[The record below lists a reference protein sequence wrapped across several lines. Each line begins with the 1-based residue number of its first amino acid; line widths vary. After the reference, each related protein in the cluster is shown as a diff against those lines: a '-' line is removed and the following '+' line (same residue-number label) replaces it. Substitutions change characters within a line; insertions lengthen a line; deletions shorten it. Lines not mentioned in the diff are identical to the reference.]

1 MNAQRRKPGNTTS
14 GLVLIDK
21 PQGWTSHDAVARTRR
36 LADTRK
42 VGHAGTLDPMA
53 TGLLILGVNSSTRL
67 LTYVVGLD
75 KEYLATIRLGA
86 ATNTD
91 DAEGEEL
98 SRAPAEIVAAL
109 AAEAITAGITAL
121 TGDISQRP
129 SAVSAIKVDGKRAYA
144 RVRAGEEVELPARPV
159 TVSEFALLSTTPVD
173 GFLDLEVRVVCS
185 SGTYIRALARD
196 LGSGLG
202 VGGHL
207 TSLRRTRIG
216 PFGIDAADPLDQLDV
231 TRAMIGPAD
240 AASRL
245 FDRLDLDAQQAIDL
259 SQGKRIDVPAGAED
273 GGPVAAVDPNGRLV
287 GLVEY
292 RGGRAKSIVNF
303 PPDEPVQARPVPS
316 TDGAAD
322 PATAED
328 AS

>member
-1 MNAQRRKPGNTTS
+1 VNAPRRPPGSTRS

-36 LADTRK
+36 LANTRK

-53 TGLLILGVNSSTRL
+53 TGLLILGINSSTRL

-86 ATNTD
+86 ATTTD

-98 SRAPAEIVAAL
+98 TRAPAESIGAL
-109 AAEAITAGITAL
+109 SAAGIAAGIQAL

-144 RVRAGEEVELPARPV
+144 RVRAGEDVELPARPV
-159 TVSEFALLSTTPVD
+159 TVSEFELLSSTAAD

-196 LGSGLG
+196 LGVALG

-216 PFGIDAADPLDQLDV
+216 PFGIDDADLLDQLDV
-231 TRAMIGPAD
+231 SRAMIGPAD

-245 FDRLDLDAQQAIDL
+245 FARLDLDAQQAIDL
-259 SQGKRIDVPAGAED
+259 GQGKRIDAPADAED
-273 GGPVAAVDPNGRLV
+273 GGPVAAVGPDGRLI

-292 RGGRAKSIVNF
+292 SSGRAKSIVNF
-303 PPDEPVQARPVPS
+303 PPDAPPVAAAAQAPPVP
-316 TDGAAD
+316 
-322 PATAED
+322 ATPED

>member
-1 MNAQRRKPGNTTS
+1 VNAPRRTPGSTTS

-36 LADTRK
+36 LANTRK

-53 TGLLILGVNSSTRL
+53 TGLLILGINSSTRL

-86 ATNTD
+86 ATTTD

-98 SRAPAEIVAAL
+98 TRAPAGTVDSL
-109 AAEAITAGITAL
+109 AASDIIAGIRQL

-144 RVRAGEEVELPARPV
+144 RVRAGEDVELPARPV
-159 TVSEFALLSTTPVD
+159 TVSEFDLVGSTAED

-196 LGSGLG
+196 LGAGLG

-216 PFGIDAADPLDQLDV
+216 PFSIDAAEPLDTLDV
-231 TRAMIGPAD
+231 DRALIGPAD

-245 FDRLDLDAQQAIDL
+245 FDRLDLDEQQALEL
-259 SQGKRIDVPAGAED
+259 SQGKRIIAPTGAAD
-273 GGPVAAVDPNGRLV
+273 GGPVAAVDPHGRLI
-287 GLVEY
+287 GLAEY
-292 RGGRAKSIVNF
+292 RSGKAKSIVNF
-303 PPDEPVQARPVPS
+303 PPDAPTAPIVGVSTEPEQTP
-316 TDGAAD
+316 
-322 PATAED
+322 
-328 AS
+328 

>member
-1 MNAQRRKPGNTTS
+1 MNAPRRKPGNTTS

-36 LADTRK
+36 LAGTRK

-53 TGLLILGVNSSTRL
+53 TGLLILGINSSTRL

-86 ATNTD
+86 STTTD

-98 SRAPAEIVAAL
+98 DRAPADAVAAL
-109 AAEAITAGITAL
+109 ADARIAAGIAEL
-121 TGDISQRP
+121 TGAISQRP
-129 SAVSAIKVDGKRAYA
+129 SSVSAIKVDGKRAYA
-144 RVRAGEEVELPARPV
+144 RVRAGEDVELPARPV
-159 TVSEFALLSTTPVD
+159 TVTEFDLVSSTAAD

-196 LGSGLG
+196 LGAGLG

-216 PFGIDAADPLDQLDV
+216 PFGIGAADPLDQLDV
-231 TRAMIGPAD
+231 ARAMIGPAD

-245 FDRLDLDAQQAIDL
+245 FDRLDLTAQQAIDL
-259 SQGKRIDVPAGAED
+259 SQGKRIDAPAGAVD
-273 GGPVAAVDPNGRLV
+273 GGPVAAIDPLGRLI
-287 GLVEY
+287 GLAEY
-292 RGGRAKSIVNF
+292 RAGQAKSIVNF
-303 PPDEPVQARPVPS
+303 PPDEPPAAAQAEPV
-316 TDGAAD
+316 T
-322 PATAED
+322 PAPED

>member
-1 MNAQRRKPGNTTS
+1 VNAPRRKPSSTTS

-36 LADTRK
+36 LANTRK

-53 TGLLILGVNSSTRL
+53 TGLLILGINSSTRL

-86 ATNTD
+86 TTTTD

-98 SRAPAEIVAAL
+98 TRAPTGAVESL
-109 AAEAITAGITAL
+109 AAADIAAGIREL

-144 RVRAGEEVELPARPV
+144 RVRAGEDVELPARPV
-159 TVSEFALLSTTPVD
+159 TVSDFDLVGSTAED
-173 GFLDLEVRVVCS
+173 GFLDLDVRVVCS

-196 LGSGLG
+196 LGAGLG

-207 TSLRRTRIG
+207 TRLRRTRIG
-216 PFGIDAADPLDQLDV
+216 PFSIDAAEPLDTLDV
-231 TRAMIGPAD
+231 DRALIGPAD

-245 FDRLDLDAQQAIDL
+245 FDRLDLDEQQALEL
-259 SQGKRIDVPAGAED
+259 SQGKRIIAPTGAAD
-273 GGPVAAVDPNGRLV
+273 GGPVAAVDPHGRLI
-287 GLVEY
+287 GLAEY
-292 RGGRAKSIVNF
+292 RSGKAKSIVNF
-303 PPDEPVQARPVPS
+303 PPDAPTAPIVGVSTEPEQTP
-316 TDGAAD
+316 
-322 PATAED
+322 
-328 AS
+328 

>member
-1 MNAQRRKPGNTTS
+1 VNAPRRKPSSTTS

-36 LADTRK
+36 LANTRK

-53 TGLLILGVNSSTRL
+53 TGLLILGINSSTRL

-86 ATNTD
+86 TTTTD

-98 SRAPAEIVAAL
+98 TRAPAGAVESL
-109 AAEAITAGITAL
+109 AASDIAAGIREL

-144 RVRAGEEVELPARPV
+144 RVRAGEDVELPARPV
-159 TVSEFALLSTTPVD
+159 TVSEFDLVGSTAED

-196 LGSGLG
+196 LGAGLG

-216 PFGIDAADPLDQLDV
+216 PFSIDAAEPLDTLDV
-231 TRAMIGPAD
+231 DRALIGPAD

-245 FDRLDLDAQQAIDL
+245 FDRLDLDEQQALEL
-259 SQGKRIDVPAGAED
+259 SQGKRIIAPTGAAD
-273 GGPVAAVDPNGRLV
+273 GGPVAAVDPHGRLI
-287 GLVEY
+287 GLAEY
-292 RGGRAKSIVNF
+292 RSGKAKSIVNF
-303 PPDEPVQARPVPS
+303 PPDAPTALIVGASTEPEQTP
-316 TDGAAD
+316 
-322 PATAED
+322 
-328 AS
+328 

>member
-1 MNAQRRKPGNTTS
+1 VNAPRRKPSSTTS

-36 LADTRK
+36 LANTRK

-53 TGLLILGVNSSTRL
+53 TGLLILGINSSTRL

-86 ATNTD
+86 TTTTD

-98 SRAPAEIVAAL
+98 TRAPAGAVESL
-109 AAEAITAGITAL
+109 AASDIAAGIREL

-144 RVRAGEEVELPARPV
+144 RVRAGEDVELPARPV
-159 TVSEFALLSTTPVD
+159 TVSEFDLVGSTAED

-196 LGSGLG
+196 LGAGLG

-216 PFGIDAADPLDQLDV
+216 PFSIDAAEPLDTLDV
-231 TRAMIGPAD
+231 DRALIGPAD

-245 FDRLDLDAQQAIDL
+245 FDRLDLDEQQALEL
-259 SQGKRIDVPAGAED
+259 SQGKRIIAPTGAAD
-273 GGPVAAVDPNGRLV
+273 GGPVAAVDPHGRLI
-287 GLVEY
+287 GLAEY
-292 RGGRAKSIVNF
+292 RSGKAKSIVNF
-303 PPDEPVQARPVPS
+303 PPDAPTAPIVGASTEPEQTP
-316 TDGAAD
+316 
-322 PATAED
+322 
-328 AS
+328 

>member
-1 MNAQRRKPGNTTS
+1 MNSRRSTPASTTS

-36 LADTRK
+36 LAGTRK

-53 TGLLILGVNSSTRL
+53 TGLLILGINSSTRL

-75 KEYLATIRLGA
+75 KEYLATIRLGV
-86 ATNTD
+86 ATSTD
-91 DAEGEEL
+91 DAEGEQL
-98 SRAPAEIVAAL
+98 DRADADVVDALDPARIE
-109 AAEAITAGITAL
+109 AGIHAL
-121 TGDISQRP
+121 TGDIRQRP

-144 RVRAGEEVELPARPV
+144 RVRAGEEVELPERPV
-159 TVSEFALLSTTPVD
+159 TVAEFELVSSTPVD

-196 LGSGLG
+196 LGADLG

-216 PFGIDAADPLDQLDV
+216 PFGLDQADKLDELDV
-231 TRAMIGPAD
+231 ARALIGPTD
-240 AASRL
+240 AASLL
-245 FDRLDLDAQQAIDL
+245 FDRLDLTEQEAIDL
-259 SQGKRIDVPAGAED
+259 GHGKRINAPAGAPD
-273 GGPVAAVDPNGRLV
+273 VSPVAAVAPGGRLV

-292 RGGRAKSIVNF
+292 RDGQAKSIVNF
-303 PPDEPVQARPVPS
+303 PPDEPAPAAPVS
-316 TDGAAD
+316 
-322 PATAED
+322 ATPTPAED

>member
-1 MNAQRRKPGNTTS
+1 MNAPRRKPSSTTS

-36 LADTRK
+36 LANTRK

-53 TGLLILGVNSSTRL
+53 TGLLILGINSSTRL

-86 ATNTD
+86 TTTTD

-98 SRAPAEIVAAL
+98 TRAPAGAVESL
-109 AAEAITAGITAL
+109 AASDIAAGIREL

-144 RVRAGEEVELPARPV
+144 RVRAGEDVELPARPV
-159 TVSEFALLSTTPVD
+159 TVSDFDLVGSTAED
-173 GFLDLEVRVVCS
+173 GFLDLDVRVVCS

-196 LGSGLG
+196 LGAGLG

-216 PFGIDAADPLDQLDV
+216 PFSIDAAEPLDTLDV
-231 TRAMIGPAD
+231 DRALIGPAD

-245 FDRLDLDAQQAIDL
+245 FDRLDLDEQQALEL
-259 SQGKRIDVPAGAED
+259 SQGKRIIAPTGAAD
-273 GGPVAAVDPNGRLV
+273 GGPVAAVDPRGRLI
-287 GLVEY
+287 GLAEY
-292 RGGRAKSIVNF
+292 RSGKAKSIVNF
-303 PPDEPVQARPVPS
+303 PPDAPTAPIVGASTEPEQTP
-316 TDGAAD
+316 
-322 PATAED
+322 
-328 AS
+328 

>member
-1 MNAQRRKPGNTTS
+1 MNAPRRPPGSTAS

-36 LADTRK
+36 LANTRK

-53 TGLLILGVNSSTRL
+53 TGLLILGINSSTRL

-86 ATNTD
+86 ATTTD

-98 SRAPAEIVAAL
+98 TRAPAVAVGAM
-109 AAEAITAGITAL
+109 AEAAITDGIQVL

-144 RVRAGEEVELPARPV
+144 RVRAGEDVELPARPV
-159 TVSEFALLSTTPVD
+159 TVSEFELLSSNPVD

-196 LGSGLG
+196 LGAGLD

-216 PFGIDAADPLDQLDV
+216 PFGIAAADPLDQLDV
-231 TRAMIGPAD
+231 ARALIGPAD

-245 FDRLDLDAQQAIDL
+245 FGRLDLSEQQAIDL
-259 SQGKRIDVPAGAED
+259 GHGKRIDAPVGATHAG
-273 GGPVAAVDPNGRLV
+273 PIAAIDPTGRLV

-292 RGGRAKSIVNF
+292 RAGQAKSIVNF
-303 PPDEPVQARPVPS
+303 PPDEP
-316 TDGAAD
+316 AAGS
-322 PATAED
+322 AAAED

>member
-1 MNAQRRKPGNTTS
+1 VNAPRRKPGNTTS

-21 PQGWTSHDAVARTRR
+21 PQGWTSHDAVARTRS
-36 LADTRK
+36 LANTRK

-53 TGLLILGVNSSTRL
+53 TGLLVLGVNSSTRL

-86 ATNTD
+86 ATTTD

-98 SRAPAEIVAAL
+98 VRAPAGAIAAIDPESI
-109 AAEAITAGITAL
+109 ARGITLL

-129 SAVSAIKVDGKRAYA
+129 SAVSAIKIDGKRAYA
-144 RVRAGEEVELPARPV
+144 RVRAGEDVELPERPV
-159 TVSEFALLSTTPVD
+159 TVSEFALLSATHVD

-196 LGSGLG
+196 LGAGLD

-216 PFGIDAADPLDQLDV
+216 PFGIDAADPLDRLDV
-231 TRAMIGPAD
+231 ARAMIGPAD

-245 FDRLDLDAQQAIDL
+245 FDRLDLTEQQAVDL
-259 SQGKRIDVPAGAED
+259 GQGKRIDAPAGAAD
-273 GGPVAAVDPNGRLV
+273 GGPVAAVDPHGRLV
-287 GLVEY
+287 GLAEY
-292 RGGRAKSIVNF
+292 RAGQAKSIVNF
-303 PPDEPVQARPVPS
+303 PPDQPMPEPTPGPSAEAVP
-316 TDGAAD
+316 
-322 PATAED
+322 ED

>member
-1 MNAQRRKPGNTTS
+1 MNAPRRKPSSTTS

-36 LADTRK
+36 LANTRK

-53 TGLLILGVNSSTRL
+53 TGLLILGINSSTRL

-86 ATNTD
+86 ATTTD

-98 SRAPAEIVAAL
+98 TRAPAGAVESL
-109 AAEAITAGITAL
+109 AAADITAGIREL

-144 RVRAGEEVELPARPV
+144 RVRAGEDVELPARPV
-159 TVSEFALLSTTPVD
+159 TVSEFDLVGSNAED

-196 LGSGLG
+196 LGAGLG

-216 PFGIDAADPLDQLDV
+216 PFSIDAAEPLDALDV
-231 TRAMIGPAD
+231 DRALIGPAD

-245 FDRLDLDAQQAIDL
+245 FDRLDLDEQQALEL
-259 SQGKRIDVPAGAED
+259 SQGKRIIAPTGAAD
-273 GGPVAAVDPNGRLV
+273 GGPVAAVDPHGRLI
-287 GLVEY
+287 GLAEY
-292 RGGRAKSIVNF
+292 RSGKAKSIVNF
-303 PPDEPVQARPVPS
+303 PPDAPTAPIVGASTEPEQTP
-316 TDGAAD
+316 
-322 PATAED
+322 
-328 AS
+328 

>member
-1 MNAQRRKPGNTTS
+1 VNAPRRKPSSTTS

-36 LADTRK
+36 LANTRK

-53 TGLLILGVNSSTRL
+53 TGLLILGINSSTRL

-86 ATNTD
+86 ATTTD
-91 DAEGEEL
+91 DAEGEQVT
-98 SRAPAEIVAAL
+98 RAPAEAVTAL
-109 AAEAITAGITAL
+109 AESGIAAGITAL
-121 TGDISQRP
+121 TGEISQRP

-144 RVRAGEEVELPARPV
+144 RVRAGEDVELPARPV
-159 TVSEFALLSTTPVD
+159 TVSELELIGSTPVD

-196 LGSGLG
+196 LGAGLG

-207 TSLRRTRIG
+207 TALRRTRVG
-216 PFGIDAADPLDQLDV
+216 PFGIDDADSLDDLDM

-240 AASRL
+240 AAGRL
-245 FDRLDLDAQQAIDL
+245 FETFPLNEQQALEL
-259 SQGKRIDVPAGAED
+259 SQGKRVPAPDGAID
-273 GGPVAAVDPNGRLV
+273 GGPHAAIDPHGRLI

-292 RGGRAKSIVNF
+292 RSGRAKSIVNF
-303 PPDEPVQARPVPS
+303 PPDEPSGQPVSAPV
-316 TDGAAD
+316 DAGA
-322 PATAED
+322 PAPED